1 MVEGQDHPTA
11 FYFADRYELCV
22 GGVTAAHRLRLYDGK
37 YENLHGHNWSALVS
51 IEADELDAMGVGIDF
66 VKLKKFVEE
75 ILGELDYQNINQIPP
90 FDEQNPSAENIARW
104 LFLKLKEKVNTPST
118 RVKRV
123 EIYEMEGCGASY
135 FE

>member
-1 MVEGQDHPTA
+1 MYEVTVKTG
-11 FYFADRYELCV
+11 FA
-22 GGVTAAHRLRLYDGK
+22 AAHQLRLYDGK
-37 YENLHGHNWSALVS
+37 YENLHGHNWTAQVTV
-51 IEADELDAMGVGIDF
+51 EADELDPIGVGIDF
-66 VKLKKFVEE
+66 VKLKAMVEKN
-75 ILGELDYQNINQIPP
+75 LSELDYHNINDVPP

-104 LFLKLKEKVNTPST
+104 LFLKLKVEVNTNLT

>member
-1 MVEGQDHPTA
+1 M
-11 FYFADRYELCV
+11 YE
-22 GGVTAAHRLRLYDGK
+22 VTVKTSFSAAHRLRLYDGK

-75 ILGELDYQNINQIPP
+75 ILGELDYQNINEIPP

-104 LFLKLKEKVNTPST
+104 LFLKLKEKVNTHST

>member
-1 MVEGQDHPTA
+1 MYDVTVKTG
-11 FYFADRYELCV
+11 FA
-22 GGVTAAHRLRLYDGK
+22 AAHQLRLYDGK
-37 YENLHGHNWSALVS
+37 YENLHGHNWTAQVTV
-51 IEADELDAMGVGIDF
+51 EADKLDPIGVGIDF
-66 VKLKKFVEE
+66 VELKAMVEKN
-75 ILGELDYQNINQIPP
+75 LSELDYHNINEVPP

-104 LFLKLKEKVNTPST
+104 LFLKLKVEVNSNST

>member
-1 MVEGQDHPTA
+1 MYEVTVKTG
-11 FYFADRYELCV
+11 FA
-22 GGVTAAHRLRLYDGK
+22 AAHQLRLYDGK
-37 YENLHGHNWSALVS
+37 YENLHGHNWTAQVTV
-51 IEADELDAMGVGIDF
+51 EADELDPIGVGIDF
-66 VKLKKFVEE
+66 VKLKAMVEKN
-75 ILGELDYQNINQIPP
+75 LSELDYHNINEVPP

-104 LFLKLKEKVNTPST
+104 LFLKLKVEVNTNLT

>member
-1 MVEGQDHPTA
+1 MYD
-11 FYFADRYELCV
+11 
-22 GGVTAAHRLRLYDGK
+22 VTVKTGFSAAHQLRLYDGK
-37 YENLHGHNWSALVS
+37 YENLHGHNWTAQVTV
-51 IEADELDAMGVGIDF
+51 EADELDRIGVGIDF
-66 VKLKKFVEE
+66 VKLKAMVEKK
-75 ILGELDYQNINQIPP
+75 LSELDYHNINEVPP

-104 LFLKLKEKVNTPST
+104 LFLKLKAEVNSSLT